1 MALITFDRIA
11 KSFRGKALWED
22 VSAEVPRQARIG
34 LLGSAACG
42 KTTLL
47 RVLAGREMPE
57 RGRVL
62 RARHLRVGW
71 PTAAAFRGSEAGL
84 TVHAYCLEAF
94 ARLQAQE
101 RELTR
106 LEQDLADPRR
116 AADLLPRYGPL
127 QEEFEGQGGYQ
138 YRGRVDQML
147 DRLGLLASAADRRLG
162 DLQGPDRMRAR
173 LVRVLLEDP
182 DLLLLDEPGRL
193 LSAEQA
199 EWLAGWLREW
209 PGAWVIAAPFGP
221 ALGGDVECVWRLGAP
236 GFEVDST
243 GGMTAA
249 TLGRSLRWAA
259 ESTPLR
265 RL

>member
-1 MALITFDRIA
+1 MADPRSWPGALSSVLEIIAQGPPPTRDDSGATTRRTRAVDARRGLDPMALITFDRIA

-106 LEQDLADPRR
+106 LEQDLADPHR

-138 YRGRVDQML
+138 YRGRVDRML
-147 DRLGLLASAADRRLG
+147 DGLGLVASDADRRLG

-173 LVRVLLEDP
+173 L
-182 DLLLLDEPGRL
+182 
-193 LSAEQA
+193 
-199 EWLAGWLREW
+199 
-209 PGAWVIAAPFGP
+209 
-221 ALGGDVECVWRLGAP
+221 
-236 GFEVDST
+236 
-243 GGMTAA
+243 
-249 TLGRSLRWAA
+249 
-259 ESTPLR
+259 
-265 RL
+265 